1 MIFRLR
7 PDTPQFL
14 TEITRNHRRYGKV
27 ENQVA
32 WGLQYE
38 ANILD
43 PNKSNKFNWAT
54 YNRRRV
60 NQLIEDNLKNMTQ
73 NHCAFCDI
81 FPLRQSGRT
90 IEHYRPK
97 SMFPRESHLWT
108 NLFYCCHSCQEKGE
122 RFDEALLK
130 PDVQAYDFSA
140 FFICEIDGEA
150 IILKPNPRATIPNQD
165 RASIT
170 IQIYG
175 LNDFER
181 PEDRYRVLRQFNDS
195 ISPVVDEFPY
205 RFLFL

>member
-1 MIFRLR
+1 
-7 PDTPQFL
+7 
-14 TEITRNHRRYGKV
+14 
-27 ENQVA
+27 
-32 WGLQYE
+32 
-38 ANILD
+38 
-43 PNKSNKFNWAT
+43 
-54 YNRRRV
+54 
-60 NQLIEDNLKNMTQ
+60 MTQ

-97 SMFPRESHLWT
+97 SIFPRESHLWT

-122 RFDEALLK
+122 RFNEALLK

-150 IILKPNPRATIPNQD
+150 IILKPNPRATNPNQN